1 MKKKALIFGVTG
13 QDGAILSSILLKKNY
28 AVHGISRKNKYSN
41 LLKLNIKKKV
51 KLHLL
56 KSKKRSNIVKILNKD
71 FNEIY
76 FLGGQSN
83 VFNSFSAI
91 QETYE
96 SQIQPI
102 KIILNFILKQ
112 RGKKSKFLY
121 AASSEMFGQKNKRKN

>member
-1 MKKKALIFGVTG
+1 MCYSNKLNILKIYLLNEKKSFNIWSYGSRWCNFIIYTF
-13 QDGAILSSILLKKNY
+13 KKLCCTWNF
-28 AVHGISRKNKYSN
+28 RKNKYSN
-41 LLKLNIKKKV
+41 LLKLNIKKI

-112 RGKKSKFLY
+112 RGKNQIF
-121 AASSEMFGQKNKRKN
+121 RCC